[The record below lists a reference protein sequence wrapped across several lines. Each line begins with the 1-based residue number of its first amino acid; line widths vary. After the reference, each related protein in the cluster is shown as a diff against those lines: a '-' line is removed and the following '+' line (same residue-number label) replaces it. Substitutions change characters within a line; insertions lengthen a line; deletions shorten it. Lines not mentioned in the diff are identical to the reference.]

1 MWGTNATVCSIHDKI
16 SSARPGGRVGW
27 GRATHPG
34 GVTIGRIGAASR
46 GGLGSTGQLSQYI
59 AVPSDLYL
67 SLAGW
72 VRLW

>member
-34 GVTIGRIGAASR
+34 GVTIGRIGAA
-46 GGLGSTGQLSQYI
+46 
-59 AVPSDLYL
+59 
-67 SLAGW
+67 LAG
-72 VRLW
+72 RPGLHGATFAIYRRPK